1 MNLINL
7 WINKMSKDNLPH
19 ALILELPEGFDDLK
33 EIIDPFKNKQN
44 YILEINEHKSPS
56 STTIGIFIEDIRLLR
71 DTVKTQRKGVQT
83 IVIIHDAAK
92 LTEQAQNALLKILEE
107 PHQNSHFILATK
119 HIQSLLDTVRS
130 RCQVKKIAP
139 SNLTIDLPADK
150 KARIKFMSDGDK
162 FLESRLI
169 KDSEFYNKKVKVF
182 ESAKIFISGSQL
194 DKMALITSIKESRDE
209 ALDLVNASLT
219 VCKFMITSHYNND
232 LRMKTDKLLQTG
244 ESLRKNANIRL
255 ALLACVI

>member
-1 MNLINL
+1 
-7 WINKMSKDNLPH
+7 
-19 ALILELPEGFDDLK
+19 
-33 EIIDPFKNKQN
+33 
-44 YILEINEHKSPS
+44 
-56 STTIGIFIEDIRLLR
+56 
-71 DTVKTQRKGVQT
+71 
-83 IVIIHDAAK
+83 
-92 LTEQAQNALLKILEE
+92 
-107 PHQNSHFILATK
+107 
-119 HIQSLLDTVRS
+119 
-130 RCQVKKIAP
+130 
-139 SNLTIDLPADK
+139 
-150 KARIKFMSDGDK
+150 MSDGDK

-169 KDSEFYNKKVKVF
+169 KDSEFYDKKVKVF

-244 ESLRKNANIRL
+244 ESLMKNANIRL